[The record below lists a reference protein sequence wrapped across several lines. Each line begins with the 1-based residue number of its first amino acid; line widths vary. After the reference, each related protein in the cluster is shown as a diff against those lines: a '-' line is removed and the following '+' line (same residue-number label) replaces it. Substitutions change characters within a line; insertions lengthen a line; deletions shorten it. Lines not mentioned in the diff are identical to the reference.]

1 MKLSLH
7 IGLNS
12 VNPASYGG
20 WPGWLNGPTFDCSL
34 LAPELA
40 RAGFNATPLL
50 NEAATL
56 AGVQQAIL
64 ALTEK
69 AHAGDTVFIQY
80 SGHGGRQDHGIFGG
94 YHETLCLFDGQ
105 LLDREFVKLLSHFRS
120 GVNGIVFLDSCH
132 SGGMD
137 RSGMGQFTR
146 GRARPH
152 WIHPRAPML
161 EKGDAPVVASFILAS
176 ACQPEETCIETMVPE
191 LIRVAGAFTHAAS
204 EQFGPDETWGTWLQ
218 LTERYALD
226 RYPAQHPRTLQIG
239 VNPSI
244 VLDQPITA

>member
-20 WPGWLNGPTFDCSL
+20 WPGWLNGPSFDCSL

-40 RAGFNATPLL
+40 RAGFRATPVI

-56 AGVQQAIL
+56 SGVQTAIADL
-64 ALTEK
+64 AVL
-69 AHAGDTVFIQY
+69 AHPGDTVFIQY
-80 SGHGGRQDHGIFGG
+80 SGHGGRQDHGVFGG

-105 LLDREFVKLLSHFRS
+105 LLDVEFRKFLAHFRS
-120 GVNGIVFLDSCH
+120 GVNVICFLDSCH

-137 RSGMGQFTR
+137 RSGMAQFTR

-161 EKGDAPVVASFILAS
+161 EKGDAPVIASVIIAT

-191 LIRVAGAFTHAAS
+191 LVRVAGAFTHAAS
-204 EQFGPDETWGTWLQ
+204 ESIGPDETWGSWLQ
-218 LTERYALD
+218 LTERCALN
-226 RYPAQHPRTLQIG
+226 RYPAQHPRIIQLG
-239 VNPSI
+239 ANPAT
-244 VLDQPITA
+244 VLDQPIAV